1 VLLVAGIR
9 NFILPP
15 VLQSRFEEFFLF
27 GSERLPRLQPGLF
40 FGGDLGSFL
49 CLGQLLGEG
58 LYFGVEFRFLRRG
71 CLEAFGRRGVILAD
85 SLETGLGSSATTRSE
100 GFLTRWGDGNFV
112 TQDLF
117 AHPRKA
123 IVKVKG
129 E

>member
-1 VLLVAGIR
+1 
-9 NFILPP
+9 
-15 VLQSRFEEFFLF
+15 
-27 GSERLPRLQPGLF
+27 
-40 FGGDLGSFL
+40 
-49 CLGQLLGEG
+49 
-58 LYFGVEFRFLRRG
+58 
-71 CLEAFGRRGVILAD
+71 
-85 SLETGLGSSATTRSE
+85 LGSSATTRSE